1 MQNISFLFVQNMATL
16 VNKAS
21 APLDTVYAWVTSDLE
36 TSFTDFSLSTTFPRR
51 ELDTEPKSASLKELQ
66 LAPSAT
72 ILVMPKVRSLPPPPA
87 VRRTQPITKRPKF
100 LQQPMSNCYNGYMVN
115 NNNI

>member
-1 MQNISFLFVQNMATL
+1 MATL
-16 VNKAS
+16 ANKAS

-36 TSFTDFSLSTTFPRR
+36 TSFSDFSLSTTFPRR

-72 ILVMPKVRSLPPPPA
+72 ILVMPKVRSLPLQCVEHSLLPKGQNFFNNPC
-87 VRRTQPITKRPKF
+87 PIVI
-100 LQQPMSNCYNGYMVN
+100 MVTW
-115 NNNI
+115 